1 MEERSTVKETKSM
14 ENPIGFKLG
23 DGKTLKTE
31 HTVKKEITGRISIL
45 MYRRNNKDDKNE
57 IFELKLKD

>member
-1 MEERSTVKETKSM
+1 MN
-14 ENPIGFKLG
+14 NPIGFKLG

-31 HTVKKEITGRISIL
+31 HTVKKEITGKISII